1 MTVGWRSWRSVIL
14 ATVPKP
20 PLTALL
26 SWAWIA
32 HAMEIDNGVEAAGT
46 EHVGRLFKISFP
58 MWANGLRLI
67 DEESVTVAEL
77 RCRAGAACN
86 LAGLER
92 WGWISVVD
100 GPGRRGGHG
109 TSRGLRNDTVIRP
122 SSAGRYA
129 RRVFPTMI
137 GRVEQR
143 WRDRF
148 GAQPIDTLREQLA
161 LGARPLPWSLPEV
174 HPSDG
179 FVTHATAGEH
189 TPQDAP
195 LVVLLGQRLTAQTI
209 AHERRS
215 AVSLPLAAN
224 LLRALDEGQVA
235 VRDLPVRTGLSKEA
249 TAMALGSLKRQ
260 HLAAI
265 GVDRTVCLTPSGLE
279 ALASYRQRAEDGDG
293 SDLRGP
299 LEELLH
305 QTQALAAGLE
315 PPDGC
320 WRNRKPY
327 LSQTRRLLA
336 DPLGNLPWHPMVLH
350 RGGWPDG
357 S

>member
-1 MTVGWRSWRSVIL
+1 MPG
-14 ATVPKP
+14 P

-32 HAMEIDNGVEAAGT
+32 HVMEIDNGVEAAGT
-46 EHVGRLFKISFP
+46 EHMGRLFTISLP

-67 DEESVTVAEL
+67 DEEGVTVAEL
-77 RCRAGAACN
+77 RRRAGAACN

-92 WGWISVVD
+92 WGWISVGD
-100 GPGRRGGHG
+100 GSGRRAGHG
-109 TSRGLRNDTVIRP
+109 ASRGLRNDTVIRP
-122 SSAGRYA
+122 TSAGRYA
-129 RRVFPTMI
+129 RRLFPEMV
-137 GRVEQR
+137 GQVERR

-148 GAQPIDTLREQLA
+148 GAQLVDTLRDQLA
-161 LGARPLPWSLPEV
+161 LGSGTLPWSLPEV
-174 HPSDG
+174 HSSDG

-189 TPQDAP
+189 TPHDAP

-209 AHERRS
+209 GHESRS
-215 AVSLPLAAN
+215 TVSLPLAAN
-224 LLRALDEGQVA
+224 LLRALDKSQVA

-249 TAMALGSLKRQ
+249 IAMALGGLVRRN
-260 HLAAI
+260 LAAI
-265 GVDRTVCLTPSGLE
+265 GIDRTVCLTRRGVETLD
-279 ALASYRQRAEDGDG
+279 SYRQSAENGDG

-320 WRNRKPY
+320 WRNRKPH
-327 LSQTRRLLA
+327 LSRTRRLLA
-336 DPLGNLPWHPMVLH
+336 DPIGNLPWHPMVLH